1 MCYKSAQKGH
11 LLFKRENLNFTIEFS
26 VFESLKVWNFILNR
40 QFWFFG
46 STFPKR
52 VFPIQIKRTDRCDN
66 IQRIIFV
73 LGTNLVVLVK
83 RIVLVK
89 GANLNITIEFS
100 IFELLLIPTF
110 LPEQTILS
118 FWIQFAQ
125 KGYFRSK
132 TGHQTQN
139 IWTNLSTNFIPIK
152 QFFLFGPNLSK
163 KYFSREIV
171 EYLNIT
177 VKFSIFESR

>member
-66 IQRIIFV
+66 IQRMIFV
-73 LGTNLVVLVK
+73 LGTNLD
-83 RIVLVK
+83 
-89 GANLNITIEFS
+89 S
-100 IFELLLIPTF
+100 
-110 LPEQTILS
+110 S
-118 FWIQFAQ
+118 SQ
-125 KGYFRSK
+125 KDSSSQRSK
-132 TGHQTQN
+132 FKHHDRIQHIRITFNTN
-139 IWTNLSTNFIPIK
+139 FPSWTNNFVFLDSICPKRLFPI
-152 QFFLFGPNLSK
+152 
-163 KYFSREIV
+163 
-171 EYLNIT
+171 
-177 VKFSIFESR
+177 